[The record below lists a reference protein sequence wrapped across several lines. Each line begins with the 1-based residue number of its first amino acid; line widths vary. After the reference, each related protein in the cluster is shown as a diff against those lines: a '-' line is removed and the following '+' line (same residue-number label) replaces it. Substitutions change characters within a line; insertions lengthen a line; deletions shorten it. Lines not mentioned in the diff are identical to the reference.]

1 MLQSELG
8 SWGTPPPRQVLIEAA
23 KYIDLPI
30 MATTPPWVCLF
41 CTDGQ
46 SRIDFTA
53 KYLGDRPWINWIGFY
68 ASPDSAESGPSNGAP
83 AFLTQAQRGAAYQTM
98 VKMMVD
104 TNTTAYGS
112 HPVVGFDWWDLYDE
126 NGERANWGLLTP
138 LDNPYD
144 GKAATIAGCGKD
156 QWGRL
161 TGGEKSNYGNFIGAV
176 GKANRE
182 LYSSLV
188 H

>member
-1 MLQSELG
+1 
-8 SWGTPPPRQVLIEAA
+8 
-23 KYIDLPI
+23 
-30 MATTPPWVCLF
+30 
-41 CTDGQ
+41 
-46 SRIDFTA
+46 
-53 KYLGDRPWINWIGFY
+53 
-68 ASPDSAESGPSNGAP
+68 
-83 AFLTQAQRGAAYQTM
+83 
-98 VKMMVD
+98 
-104 TNTTAYGS
+104 
-112 HPVVGFDWWDLYDE
+112 VVGFDWWDLYDE